1 MGLNDLMNEIK
12 QDPGCLTTDET
23 FEVKIVKNVITLVED
38 KNSEVKNQAAKW
50 SSLLTPLSVIL
61 ANDATVWVKSSKSY
75 GRRRW
80 KWWLIG

>member
-50 SSLLTPLSVIL
+50 YVGVSRMALLSYFLEHP
-61 ANDATVWVKSSKSY
+61 VWVKSSKSY
-75 GRRRW
+75 DRRRW
-80 KWWLIG
+80 KW